1 MTLHYHFMFI
11 GSAVMSSFFSEVSSL
26 YFLFLDWSCQEFIK
40 FIDILKERILP
51 VDFLFLSIHVSL
63 LFFPV
68 KKCLFLFL
76 TLSGLSCDT
85 WDLLLWL
92 LGFSLAVVHELSFP
106 VTCGILVSWLG
117 IKPTFPA
124 LEGRLS
130 TTGPPGKSWAYCFFQ
145 YMFSLLLVSFHI
157 FNLFLTS
164 WDGNLEIDF

>member
-1 MTLHYHFMFI
+1 MTLHYLFMSI

-40 FIDILKERILP
+40 FIDILKEQILTLLI
-51 VDFLFLSIHVSL
+51 FYFCLFMWA
-63 LFFPV
+63 FFSV

-76 TLSGLSCDT
+76 TLSGLSCGT

-92 LGFSLAVVHELSFP
+92 LGFSLVVVHELSFP
-106 VTCGILVSWLG
+106 VTCGSLVSWLG
-117 IKPTFPA
+117 IKPVFPA

-157 FNLFLTS
+157 FILFLTS